1 MLLTALQY
9 DSLKTVL
16 QYIEANKRFCLF
28 LRIPAIHFAEKAV
41 PLKIDYLQFGDY
53 GVTVNKTSYYLRV
66 YRNFHQGEEIVDYFQ
81 KENDEGGIRFDL
93 DQYGFQLP
101 TNMTDLV
108 PGEVIFGD
116 VRVANHNFAL
126 MFSTEFPWSFQQDDQ
141 KMKRYYEKHL
151 EIYKIALE
159 RRLDRGEPG
168 NLGCPSFPFP
178 VMFPV
183 FTEDELLAMSG
194 SVLQELTA
202 EERESK
208 LVFLSRVPTWILEK
222 AISRLSYCFQ
232 PFDCRHNNRP
242 LPFTPLIQL
251 IIKKE
256 GQEKRIERY
265 AYTMKLHEA
274 VRKLNGLIFGGRKA
288 VVQAHTFPFIA
299 ESVALRIPQGL
310 KIRVRELRFKGN
322 MNGRFEALNN
332 LIDESSYPLES
343 LSILHQEEDID
354 YFAHP
359 ALTSAQRIYLVGA
372 APLDI
377 DLLLNLSNKIVHF
390 KYIWSPDF
398 STEELMT
405 FARKI
410 ITAGSPVGVQ
420 RTFRMSHE
428 DSIDNILNRVGIR
441 TNR

>member
-1 MLLTALQY
+1 
-9 DSLKTVL
+9 
-16 QYIEANKRFCLF
+16 
-28 LRIPAIHFAEKAV
+28 
-41 PLKIDYLQFGDY
+41 
-53 GVTVNKTSYYLRV
+53 
-66 YRNFHQGEEIVDYFQ
+66 
-81 KENDEGGIRFDL
+81 
-93 DQYGFQLP
+93 
-101 TNMTDLV
+101 
-108 PGEVIFGD
+108 
-116 VRVANHNFAL
+116 
-126 MFSTEFPWSFQQDDQ
+126 
-141 KMKRYYEKHL
+141 
-151 EIYKIALE
+151 
-159 RRLDRGEPG
+159 
-168 NLGCPSFPFP
+168 
-178 VMFPV
+178 MFPV

-202 EERESK
+202 EEMESK
-208 LVFLSRVPTWILEK
+208 LVFLSRVPTWLLEM
-222 AISRLSYCFQ
+222 AIARLSYCFQ

-242 LPFTPLIQL
+242 LPFTPLIQF

-310 KIRVRELRFKGN
+310 KIRVRELRFKEN

-332 LIDESSYPLES
+332 LINEFSYPLES
-343 LSILHQEEDID
+343 LSILNQEEDID
-354 YFAHP
+354 YFSHP

-410 ITAGSPVGVQ
+410 ITVGSPVGVQ

-428 DSIDNILNRVGIR
+428 DSIDNLLNRVGIR